1 MTADSPD
8 DFLTRVLIWTCPAR
22 TTVVSTTLAG
32 LAETWV
38 KDCFHSFE
46 ERRERKEVM
55 EAARWPEVKEERVI
69 VMTVRSG

>member
-8 DFLTRVLIWTCPAR
+8 DFLTRVLIWTCQAR

-38 KDCFHSFE
+38 KNCFHNFE

-55 EAARWPEVKEERVI
+55 EAARWPEVKEKVI
-69 VMTVRSG
+69 VMMVRSR